1 MEFIQITEDKLI
13 NVDNIVSVEKRKKS
27 FSITTTDGKQHLIE
41 NDIGKVLGSLQ
52 TAGISTPKQFWAG

>member
-27 FSITTTDGKQHLIE
+27 FSITTTDGKQHLVESEIS
-41 NDIGKVLGSLQ
+41 NVLSALAK
-52 TAGISTPKQFWAG
+52 AGISTPRQFWAG